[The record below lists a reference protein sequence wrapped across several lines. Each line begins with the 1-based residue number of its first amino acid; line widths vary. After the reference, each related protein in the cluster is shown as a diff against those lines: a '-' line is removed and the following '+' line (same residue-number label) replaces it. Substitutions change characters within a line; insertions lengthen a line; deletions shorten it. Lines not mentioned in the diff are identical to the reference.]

1 MKPMHKSL
9 AALLSL
15 CMAVSVTACNSGSNT
30 EPEITGVQDQ
40 TVQAGTEFDAMAG
53 VSATDAEDGDL
64 TGKISI
70 TSLPELTFQNGKAT
84 PDAPGDYELTY
95 TVTDAGGL
103 ETNAY
108 ATLKVTRQAG
118 DATELMTFDFASA
131 PQPDGHGW
139 TPSIAEGV
147 NATGELKEGAYV
159 FTITDPGT
167 SDGDIALVKTGVP
180 LEAATYRVKV
190 WAKSSAD
197 TYAHLLAKDEA
208 STDGSFLGGAYN
220 LPITTSISPLEL
232 EFQAPAEGTV
242 ELRLNLGSIT
252 PNPDNPEDTT
262 PDNFTVTIDKIELY
276 KITGEQTQTPV
287 YTADFASA
295 DAVTV
300 TAGDGASATAT
311 AADGAGTFQI
321 DAYPT
326 ADGGVWSIKADMA
339 LPGITLTAGEKY
351 YYSFTIQ
358 ADSAQS
364 AECLVESASQADA
377 ARANFNS
384 IAMNAGEELVVTNVF
399 DAEASVEDPVI
410 RLQLG
415 TASEGVTSN
424 KLTVTNLEFGTVSGD
439 LDTEKTID
447 YFGESIAADASPD
460 LLWTVYNGT
469 DEDNETG
476 VGTIWTENGSLFYR
490 IDQGGTVDWHN
501 KLIFGHS
508 DDPLTLPADSYFTV
522 QITAKASQPV
532 SCGFYLNPL
541 GGWDPRISEAV
552 NLTTEEQ
559 TFTFETTDPL
569 ITDMDFEMLFQFGS
583 AETAALDEV
592 TVEISDI
599 TILQRSVA

>member
-220 LPITTSISPLEL
+220 LPIGTSI
-232 EFQAPAEGTV
+232 APPGDGVHLHRDGYCRPHAQPGPHHPQPRQPHRHHS
-242 ELRLNLGSIT
+242 LRLHR
-252 PNPDNPEDTT
+252 DHRQDR
-262 PDNFTVTIDKIELY
+262 D
-276 KITGEQTQTPV
+276 
-287 YTADFASA
+287 
-295 DAVTV
+295 
-300 TAGDGASATAT
+300 
-311 AADGAGTFQI
+311 
-321 DAYPT
+321 
-326 ADGGVWSIKADMA
+326 
-339 LPGITLTAGEKY
+339 
-351 YYSFTIQ
+351 
-358 ADSAQS
+358 
-364 AECLVESASQADA
+364 
-377 ARANFNS
+377 
-384 IAMNAGEELVVTNVF
+384 
-399 DAEASVEDPVI
+399 
-410 RLQLG
+410 LQ
-415 TASEGVTSN
+415 
-424 KLTVTNLEFGTVSGD
+424 D
-439 LDTEKTID
+439 H
-447 YFGESIAADASPD
+447 
-460 LLWTVYNGT
+460 
-469 DEDNETG
+469 
-476 VGTIWTENGSLFYR
+476 R
-490 IDQGGTVDWHN
+490 
-501 KLIFGHS
+501 
-508 DDPLTLPADSYFTV
+508 
-522 QITAKASQPV
+522 
-532 SCGFYLNPL
+532 
-541 GGWDPRISEAV
+541 
-552 NLTTEEQ
+552 
-559 TFTFETTDPL
+559 
-569 ITDMDFEMLFQFGS
+569 
-583 AETAALDEV
+583 
-592 TVEISDI
+592 
-599 TILQRSVA
+599 

>member
-118 DATELMTFDFASA
+118 EATELMTFDFASA

-220 LPITTSISPLEL
+220 LPIGTSIAPLEM
-232 EFQAPAEGTV
+232 EFTSTGTGTAD
-242 ELRLNLGSIT
+242 LMLNLGRIT
-252 PNPDNPEDTT
+252 PNPDNPTDTT
-262 PDNFTVTIDKIELY
+262 PSDFTVTIDKIEIY
-276 KITGEQTQTPV
+276 KITGEQTKTPV
-287 YTADFASA
+287 YTADFSSA
-295 DAVTV
+295 DAVAV
-300 TAGDGASATAT
+300 TAGDGASATA
-311 AADGAGTFQI
+311 AAAGGAGTIQI

-326 ADGGVWSIKADMA
+326 DGGVWSIKGDLA
-339 LPGITLTAGEKY
+339 LPGITLNAGEKY

-358 ADSAQS
+358 ADNAQS
-364 AECLVESASQADA
+364 AECLVESASQADK

-384 IAMNAGEELVVTNVF
+384 IALNADEEMVVTNVF
-399 DAEASVEDPVI
+399 DAEAAVEDPVI

-415 TASEGVTSN
+415 AASDGVTSN
-424 KLTVTNLEFGTVSGD
+424 KVTVTNLEFGTVSGD

-447 YFGESIAADASPD
+447 YFGQSIAADASPD

-469 DEDNETG
+469 DEDNDLG
-476 VGTIWTENGSLFYR
+476 VGTIWTENNSLFYR
-490 IDQGGTVDWHN
+490 IDQGGSVDWHN
-501 KLIFGHS
+501 KLIFGHK
-508 DDPLTLPADSYFTV
+508 DHPLTLPADSYFTV
-522 QITAKASQPV
+522 EITAKATQPV

-541 GGWDPRISEAV
+541 GGWDPRISKSID
-552 NLTTEEQ
+552 LTTEEQ

-583 AETAALDEV
+583 ADTAALGE
-592 TVEISDI
+592 TTIEISNI
-599 TILQRSVA
+599 TIWQRSII